1 MVTSV
6 ERATEPTCS
15 LWIPGL
21 LVIGLMDTGS
31 PVLGAVGFGLVAA
44 LITPVTAIGS
54 TLVYIGLR
62 VRKEG
67 YYLDTLASDMGRRD
81 PS

>member
-6 ERATEPTCS
+6 ERATEPMCS

-21 LVIGLMDTGS
+21 PVIGLVDTAR

-54 TLVYIGLR
+54 ALVYIDLR
-62 VRKEG
+62 VRNEG
-67 YYLDTLASDMGRRD
+67 YNLDTPASNMGRRD